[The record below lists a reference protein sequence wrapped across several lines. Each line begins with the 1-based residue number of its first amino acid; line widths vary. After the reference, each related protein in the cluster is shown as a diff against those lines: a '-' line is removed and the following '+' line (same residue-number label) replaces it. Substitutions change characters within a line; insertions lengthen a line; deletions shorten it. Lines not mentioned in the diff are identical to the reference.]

1 MAAISRANY
10 GKRVG
15 LLDAKIQTIGLFR
28 VTWKKRHNVLPLHSI
43 KNRARNKIP
52 TLKGKCRNQRNPSGL
67 RAYGT
72 GEEQV
77 GCRVWESASAHS
89 AGVESSGASVV
100 YGDGQLGSNGRLI
113 HPLNDT
119 WIPSLDPLA
128 AHIKD
133 ELSPPSFDSLS
144 GLLNDNGQWD
154 QDKLSAI
161 FRPKAIQHILGVKCP
176 DPLDRDDCIVWRW
189 MPKHNFETQ
198 SAYSHVA
205 ETTWDPKSTAWKHI
219 WRAPIPQCLRVFLWT
234 SFKKKLMTNLK
245 RYRRFISNSA
255 LCSLCNVTD
264 KSTLNIL
271 RDCVVA
277 RKKSRTD
284 FVFNDLMPSLESTTG
299 RAITWARYY
308 AHIKKYNSSFVRLEV
323 AWAQG
328 VVLLELQSDCA
339 EAVKMVNSP
348 NAERSSLPLVW
359 GTARL
364 RKRSW
369 ITNIHWIPRGSNQP
383 ADTLAKIVAPNSHDV
398 VHLQSSP
405 QALLPLLHEDT
416 STIPAITA

>member
-100 YGDGQLGSNGRLI
+100 YGDGQLGSG
-113 HPLNDT
+113 
-119 WIPSLDPLA
+119 
-128 AHIKD
+128 
-133 ELSPPSFDSLS
+133 LSP
-144 GLLNDNGQWD
+144 
-154 QDKLSAI
+154 A
-161 FRPKAIQHILGVKCP
+161 LG
-176 DPLDRDDCIVWRW
+176 R
-189 MPKHNFETQ
+189 
-198 SAYSHVA
+198 
-205 ETTWDPKSTAWKHI
+205 
-219 WRAPIPQCLRVFLWT
+219 
-234 SFKKKLMTNLK
+234 KKKEMK
-245 RYRRFISNSA
+245 NS
-255 LCSLCNVTD
+255 
-264 KSTLNIL
+264 
-271 RDCVVA
+271 
-277 RKKSRTD
+277 
-284 FVFNDLMPSLESTTG
+284 
-299 RAITWARYY
+299 
-308 AHIKKYNSSFVRLEV
+308 KYK
-323 AWAQG
+323 
-328 VVLLELQSDCA
+328 SDCA